1 MRNIGNDGAGVVP
14 STMSIDFIQA
24 TKTGTVDDF
33 LNAVGYWERKQSM
46 AILGG
51 TLTSQADGKT
61 STNALGNVHNEVR
74 REIMLHDVEQVQPT
88 INAQVIR
95 PIALLNGMFQADRM
109 PCFEYD
115 TTEAVDQKAMVEG
128 IGYAHSRGKHVLM
141 AINTFPQPGR
151 EADWHRAVDGA
162 ADLGVDAVILADIG
176 LLDYASKRHPD
187 LRLHLSVQG
196 SATSYEA
203 VNFAHR
209 EFGVKRAVLPRVL
222 TLAQVEL
229 VIKNTPVEIEVFGFG
244 SLCVMNEGRCWLS
257 SYATGESPNTV
268 GACSPA
274 KYVKWDKAPGRMDT
288 RLNGILIDRYKDD
301 EPAGYPTLC
310 KGRFDVN
317 GETYYALEEPT
328 SLNVLEILPEIVK
341 IGVSAIK
348 VEGRQRSPAY
358 VTQVTRTLRAA
369 LDEFGR
375 TGDQFKVKPA
385 WQTELGKVS
394 EGVQATLGAYNRP
407 WR

>member
-1 MRNIGNDGAGVVP
+1 MPDQKLPELVCPAGSLPALKAAVDNGADTVYFGYKND
-14 STMSIDFIQA
+14 
-24 TKTGTVDDF
+24 
-33 LNAVGYWERKQSM
+33 
-46 AILGG
+46 
-51 TLTSQADGKT
+51 
-61 STNALGNVHNEVR
+61 TNARNFAG
-74 REIMLHDVEQVQPT
+74 
-88 INAQVIR
+88 
-95 PIALLNGMFQADRM
+95 LNFDH
-109 PCFEYD
+109 
-115 TTEAVDQKAMVEG
+115 KAMLEG
-128 IGYAHSRGKHVLM
+128 VSYAHARGRHVLM

-151 EADWHRAVDGA
+151 EADWHKAVDGA
-162 ADLGVDAVILADIG
+162 AEVGVDAVILADIG
-176 LLDYASKRHPD
+176 LLDYASRRHPN

-209 EFGVKRAVLPRVL
+209 EFGIKRAVLPRVL

-229 VIKNTPVEIEVFGFG
+229 VIRNTPVEIEVFGFG

-274 KYVKWDKAPGRMDT
+274 KYVKWEKSPGQMST
-288 RLNGILIDRYKDD
+288 RLNGILIDRCADN

-310 KGRFDVN
+310 KGRFEVN
-317 GETYYALEEPT
+317 NETYYALEEPT
-328 SLNVLEILPEIVK
+328 SLNVLEILPDIVR

-358 VTQVTRTLRAA
+358 VAQVTRTLRAA
-369 LDEFGR
+369 LDEFARVREGF
-375 TGDQFKVKPA
+375 QVKPL
-385 WQTELGKVS
+385 WQAELSKVS

>member
-1 MRNIGNDGAGVVP
+1 MLQQKIPELVCPAGSLPALKAAVDNGADTVYFGYKND
-14 STMSIDFIQA
+14 
-24 TKTGTVDDF
+24 
-33 LNAVGYWERKQSM
+33 
-46 AILGG
+46 
-51 TLTSQADGKT
+51 
-61 STNALGNVHNEVR
+61 TNARNFAG
-74 REIMLHDVEQVQPT
+74 
-88 INAQVIR
+88 
-95 PIALLNGMFQADRM
+95 LNFDR
-109 PCFEYD
+109 
-115 TTEAVDQKAMVEG
+115 KAMVEG
-128 IGYAHSRGKHVLM
+128 VSYARARGRHVLM

-151 EADWHRAVDGA
+151 EADWHAAVDGA

-176 LLDYASKRHPD
+176 LLDYARNRHPN

-209 EFGVKRAVLPRVL
+209 EFGVQRAVLPRVL
-222 TLAQVEL
+222 TLAQVEM
-229 VIKNTPVEIEVFGFG
+229 VIRNTPIEIEVFGFG

-274 KYVKWDKAPGRMDT
+274 KFVKWDKKPGEMNT
-288 RLNGILIDRYKDD
+288 RLNGILIDRYQDN

-310 KGRFDVN
+310 KGRFEVN
-317 GETYYALEEPT
+317 GSTYYALEEPT
-328 SLNVLEILPEIVK
+328 SLNVVELLPEIAR

-358 VTQVTRTLRAA
+358 VAQVTRTLRAA
-369 LDEFGR
+369 LDELGK
-375 TGDQFKVKPA
+375 GLDHFKVKPA
-385 WQTELGKVS
+385 WQIELGKVA
-394 EGVQATLGAYNRP
+394 EGTQVTLGAYNRP